1 MGNAAVSVTRH
12 GSVAT
17 LALNRPEEANRL
29 DAALGAAVADACEA
43 LDDDD
48 DVRVVVVA
56 GKDGV
61 FATGLGEPA
70 ACGPASAVAALAKPT
85 IAWIEGDCLDQG
97 LALALACDIRMTAGA
112 AFGMRHAVHGL
123 LPWDGGSQRLSRLVG
138 RGQALRL
145 LLTGDVISDVEA
157 LRIGLVELAG
167 GREQAMELAQR
178 SRGGCADRR
187 RLRQGG
193 CARRPRHGAGGGAPP
208 GGRPERAAARYIR
221 PGSRAAQLP
230 RALAAPF
237 RGTMTGFTAVRYEK
251 QVGGAATITLD
262 RPAVINA
269 YNIGDARRSLR
280 GPRGGAGRPGRARR
294 RRARCRRARLL
305 RGRGPYRVRDGAV
318 AGNRAQG
325 AEGARR
331 VEPVAQHHETV
342 RRSVARLLPGLG
354 PRNRL
359 LLRPP
364 GRVG

>member
-29 DAALGAAVADACEA
+29 DAALGAAIADACEA

-48 DVRVVVVA
+48 GVRAVVVA

-61 FATGLGEPA
+61 FATGLGEPT
-70 ACGPASAVAALAKPT
+70 ACGPASAVAALTKPT

-178 SRGGCADRR
+178 VAAAAPIAAAYGKEAVLAGLDMGLEAGLRLEADLSVLLHATSDRAAG
-187 RLRQGG
+187 LRSF
-193 CARRPRHGAGGGAPP
+193 RERSRPRFE
-208 GGRPERAAARYIR
+208 GR
-221 PGSRAAQLP
+221 
-230 RALAAPF
+230 
-237 RGTMTGFTAVRYEK
+237 
-251 QVGGAATITLD
+251 
-262 RPAVINA
+262 
-269 YNIGDARRSLR
+269 
-280 GPRGGAGRPGRARR
+280 
-294 RRARCRRARLL
+294 
-305 RGRGPYRVRDGAV
+305 
-318 AGNRAQG
+318 
-325 AEGARR
+325 
-331 VEPVAQHHETV
+331 
-342 RRSVARLLPGLG
+342 
-354 PRNRL
+354 
-359 LLRPP
+359 
-364 GRVG
+364 